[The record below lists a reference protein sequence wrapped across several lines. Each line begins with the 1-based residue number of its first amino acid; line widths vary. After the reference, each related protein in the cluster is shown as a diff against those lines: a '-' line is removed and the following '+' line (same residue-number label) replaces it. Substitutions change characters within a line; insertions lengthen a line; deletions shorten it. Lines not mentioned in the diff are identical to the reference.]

1 MAADISL
8 RVTLTAE
15 GTITL
20 LNDSHYDLRF
30 FYQDNRKCLL
40 CLNKSKRKY
49 TAETVK
55 ILKCLSEDATM
66 YIVPGETKIVY
77 SDCLRVEPRRE
88 LGCMNPDNF
97 D

>member
-1 MAADISL
+1 MTANISL

-15 GTITL
+15 GTIIL

-30 FYQDNRKCLL
+30 FYQDGRRCLL
-40 CLNKSKRKY
+40 CLNKSERKY

-55 ILKCLSEDATM
+55 VLKCLSEDATI
-66 YIVPGETKIVY
+66 YIVPGETKTVY
-77 SDCLRVEPRRE
+77 GDCLRIESRRE
-88 LGCMNPDNF
+88 LDCMNPDNF